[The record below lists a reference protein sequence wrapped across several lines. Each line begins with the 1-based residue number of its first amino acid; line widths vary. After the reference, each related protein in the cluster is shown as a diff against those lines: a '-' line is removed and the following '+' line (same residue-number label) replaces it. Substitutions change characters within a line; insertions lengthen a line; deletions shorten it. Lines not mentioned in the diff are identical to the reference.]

1 MSIVTAI
8 LAGGAGQRIGGAKPD
23 RLLAGNRLLIHALKA
38 ARGWGAPTIMVLRD
52 PAQIS
57 DVLAPVILDN
67 PDIPGPLGG
76 LASALAWAATNDA
89 DRVLTLPCDMPFL
102 PDDLLSRLD
111 HALTDDIAVAV
122 AASGGRLHP
131 ICALWRT
138 AALPILV
145 QQAGDGRLS
154 LNGLSEA
161 AGRVIV
167 DWPITQADPFLNIN
181 TLEDLASAE
190 ALTA

>member
-57 DVLAPVILDN
+57 DVLAPVVLDN

-131 ICALWRT
+131 ICALW
-138 AALPILV
+138 
-145 QQAGDGRLS
+145 QAGDGRLS